1 MTFRSLTFNMQN
13 GQPWDDANPDQLPID
28 LQQTVDFLSA
38 HDPDVIFLQ
47 EVEQGFDGGHQI
59 EPPPNLEFLQ
69 KNLPGYDAVFAYP
82 VPNKTEIPF
91 GLGLA
96 IFSKFKLRQFQKID
110 LPAPSVDFEFGGLP
124 RTPSERLLISA
135 EIVIEARTVR
145 LMNTHLQAFFMIGS
159 SSAEHPAQRD
169 AIEAELRKQQGAA
182 VLAGDF
188 NCAPGEGLVEQ
199 FDGAGFRAVQS
210 KTPTWRRMPYVMDHL
225 FYNPPLQLVSH
236 AVIPTLASD
245 HHAVLAEFSF
255 A

>member
-1 MTFRSLTFNMQN
+1 
-13 GQPWDDANPDQLPID
+13 
-28 LQQTVDFLSA
+28 
-38 HDPDVIFLQ
+38 
-47 EVEQGFDGGHQI
+47 
-59 EPPPNLEFLQ
+59 
-69 KNLPGYDAVFAYP
+69 
-82 VPNKTEIPF
+82 
-91 GLGLA
+91 
-96 IFSKFKLRQFQKID
+96 
-110 LPAPSVDFEFGGLP
+110 
-124 RTPSERLLISA
+124 LISA

-199 FDGAGFRAVQS
+199 LDGAGFRAVQN
-210 KTPTWRRMPYVMDHL
+210 KTPTWRRMPYAMDHL
-225 FYNPPLQLVSH
+225 FYNAPLKLVSH

-255 A
+255 V